1 MGVGV
6 ADNHKQEVLQSTDT
20 NVTATHL
27 SSHEIK
33 ARLPCHQDENSVVLE
48 NINESGDTTMLGP
61 GKCSRTC
68 LKEEEQNKTFFASDT
83 PADMQNE
90 VHEDKDVH
98 STIQAALQAMDF
110 KKMEDISSVLL
121 LPMISRNEDEE
132 ESPPSDPTPGTQCS
146 SSTAEGAAEELLK
159 QCLASDDQGP
169 GHLATG
175 HAREHET
182 QVASEQARTYSSVLD
197 ETDAAPMRA
206 LSFVSEGSVS
216 TAATTTSAASNSEGG
231 NPRSADVKADVFEVG
246 QKVAYWSETH
256 KQWMRAAI
264 KKIILDRTGRIRC
277 YDLDVKNGAHES
289 KIKRLP
295 ADVNAVSSEAQK
307 SVTNEVAD
315 LIAEVENRS
324 RNQARELS
332 SEVLEASSSPTK
344 CVSTGGASAFPLE
357 PEPTAKSEDVEAPA
371 FLIGEAVEYWS
382 ATYKQWMASTV
393 ESVRGDGSYDLDV
406 KQGACTSKI
415 RKLVGG
421 KGADD
426 LADKLA
432 DLSGPVSAIPGV
444 QVGCP
449 GPSRSSWRRSSSN
462 ASALQ
467 SAVDRLAAVDR
478 GVPQGVP
485 TVPIQTG
492 IAQLPDPV
500 VPAAI
505 PAAGVSNADN
515 GFLRST
521 SPISGRMRSSVS
533 SAVPGA
539 HYAHRA
545 LSGTAAAEQLP
556 QRGPS
561 PISGRRRGYSL
572 DQPPLDVPPV
582 VNAPAGRGGSTQSQ
596 GVAFAG
602 LQGKNS
608 YASPVL
614 RSRCVMG
621 DAPGRAPQP
630 VQTAHAAAPAAV
642 PARGTAGVETVVMR
656 QTTGGENPTVLRS
669 GGKVYAL
676 VTPTTTAA
684 AVRARSRSTGRNSLV
699 PERICPQDGSH
710 AGALTPP
717 RCAMQAQSHS
727 SARQFAPMWG
737 APTSGVGGAQTPG
750 NFSYAGGHHKLEL
763 EDLAVADGAFDPSHP
778 SLRSQL
784 MAKLHLPGDANIEEM
799 SGFRGGLNEGIWFLN
814 AGAGRALVL
823 KLVRGQR
830 QHETVPTEAE
840 SFVKL
845 SQDFP
850 GIASD
855 QSISF
860 PLKIFRCVRP
870 DTSKVHDLIVMVRAP
885 GKRLAEITACKF
897 HNKELEQLKA
907 IYERAG
913 KLLSEFHTRYQ
924 QFQHGDFQPSNVM
937 CDEETGRITMIDAGG
952 MARVTRTQD
961 TDLTHFR
968 LSMDILARSYGPE
981 LVATCLQ
988 HFQAGYDR
996 A

>member
-27 SSHEIK
+27 SSHEVK
-33 ARLPCHQDENSVVLE
+33 ARLLCHQDENSVVLE
-48 NINESGDTTMLGP
+48 NINEPGDTTVLGP
-61 GKCSRTC
+61 GKCSKTC
-68 LKEEEQNKTFFASDT
+68 LKEEEQNKHSFASDI
-83 PADMQNE
+83 PVDVQNE

-98 STIQAALQAMDF
+98 STIKAALQAMDF
-110 KKMEDISSVLL
+110 KKMEDISSSLL
-121 LPMISRNEDEE
+121 LPMINSSKDGEE
-132 ESPPSDPTPGTQCS
+132 APANDPTPGTQCS
-146 SSTAEGAAEELLK
+146 SSTAEGVAEELLK
-159 QCLASDDQGP
+159 QCLASDDHVP
-169 GHLATG
+169 SDLATG
-175 HAREHET
+175 DSHENET
-182 QVASEQARTYSSVLD
+182 QVASERVRTYSSVLD

-206 LSFVSEGSVS
+206 RAQSFASEGSAS
-216 TAATTTSAASNSEGG
+216 TAAPAPSAASNSEGG
-231 NPRSADVKADVFEVG
+231 GSARSADVQADVFEVG

-264 KKIILDRTGRIRC
+264 KKIILDRAGRIRC
-277 YDLDVKNGAHES
+277 YDLDVKSGAHQS
-289 KIKRLP
+289 KIQPLP
-295 ADVNAVSSEAQK
+295 ADPKAVSSEAQK

-315 LIAEVENRS
+315 LIAEVESRS

-332 SEVLEASSSPTK
+332 SEVLEASSSPAK
-344 CVSTGGASAFPLE
+344 CVSTGGASGFPLE
-357 PEPTAKSEDVEAPA
+357 PEPISKSEDIEAPA

-382 ATYKQWMASTV
+382 ATYKQWMAATV

-415 RKLVGG
+415 RKI
-421 KGADD
+421 GAAD

-432 DLSGPVSAIPGV
+432 NMPGPVSAIPGV

-449 GPSRSSWRRSSSN
+449 GPSRSSWRRSSSE

-478 GVPQGVP
+478 GVPQGIP

-492 IAQLPDPV
+492 IAQLPEPV

-505 PAAGVSNADN
+505 PAAIPAADVSNADN
-515 GFLRST
+515 GFLRSK

-533 SAVPGA
+533 SSVPGA

-545 LSGTAAAEQLP
+545 LSGRAAEQLP
-556 QRGPS
+556 QSHFQRGP
-561 PISGRRRGYSL
+561 
-572 DQPPLDVPPV
+572 
-582 VNAPAGRGGSTQSQ
+582 
-596 GVAFAG
+596 
-602 LQGKNS
+602 
-608 YASPVL
+608 
-614 RSRCVMG
+614 
-621 DAPGRAPQP
+621 
-630 VQTAHAAAPAAV
+630 
-642 PARGTAGVETVVMR
+642 VVMQ
-656 QTTGGENPTVLRS
+656 QTTGGENAAVLGS
-669 GGKVYAL
+669 GGKVYTL
-676 VTPTTTAA
+676 VTPSTTAA

-699 PERICPQDGSH
+699 PERICSQGGSN
-710 AGALTPP
+710 AGARALTPP
-717 RCAMQAQSHS
+717 RCAVPAQPYG
-727 SARQFAPMWG
+727 SARQFAPIRG
-737 APTSGVGGAQTPG
+737 ALPSGVGGAQTPG
-750 NFSYAGGHHKLEL
+750 NFSYAGGHNKLEL
-763 EDLAVADGAFDPSHP
+763 EDLAVGDGAFDPSHP

-784 MAKLHLPGDANIEEM
+784 MAKLHLPGDVSIEEM

-814 AGAGRALVL
+814 AGAGRSLVL
-823 KLVRGQR
+823 KLVRGTR
-830 QHETVPTEAE
+830 QHATVPTEAE

-907 IYERAG
+907 IYESVG
-913 KLLSEFHTRYQ
+913 KLLSEFHARYQ
-924 QFQHGDFQPSNVM
+924 QFQHGDFQPSNIM

-961 TDLTHFR
+961 TDLMHFR
-968 LSMDILARSYGPE
+968 MSMDILARSYGPE
-981 LVATCLQ
+981 LVAICMR